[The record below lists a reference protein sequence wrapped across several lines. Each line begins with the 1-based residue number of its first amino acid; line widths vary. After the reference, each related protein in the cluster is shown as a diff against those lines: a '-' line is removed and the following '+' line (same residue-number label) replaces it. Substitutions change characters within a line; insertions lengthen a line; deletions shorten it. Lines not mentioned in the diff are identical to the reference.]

1 MLNIPSTTPLFNAGE
16 FGIVAAVS
24 ANTFSKKLNLGLLGC
39 GGRLRSVV
47 KAILK
52 EAPAHSLR
60 IAAAYD
66 PDPGS
71 YETLREEFGNDWKSH
86 PSEEALVHDP
96 EIDWVFI
103 GSWNCHHARQAI
115 LALNAGKHVFCEKP
129 LATSL
134 EDCMAIREAVR
145 QSGKTF
151 AFGLVLRYSPHYQR
165 IEEVIRSGAI
175 GQILSFEFNETLAFN
190 HGGYI
195 FGNWRRERC
204 NAGTHLLEKCCHDL
218 DLANWLVGSLP
229 VRVASFGGRDFFTPG
244 NALQMNRIGPNDKGQ
259 AAYCAW
265 PDPHRCNPFE
275 GKADIF
281 DNQVAILQY
290 ANGVRGTFHTNCN
303 SALPERRF
311 YICGT
316 EGALRADLVTSTL
329 EVRRIGWEPKIEKI
343 DTQTADGHGGGDEAM
358 GKAMVGTL
366 LRGEA
371 PLASV
376 DEGIRSAVA
385 AFGIDQAADEGRVV
399 DLHEMWCRAGI
410 NASTLTYL
418 TE

>member
-1 MLNIPSTTPLFNAGE
+1 MSTIAFP
-16 FGIVAAVS
+16 
-24 ANTFSKKLNLGLLGC
+24 KKLNLGLIGC
-39 GGRLRSVV
+39 GDRLRTVV

-52 EAPAHSLR
+52 EAPADSLR

-71 YETLREEFGNDWKSH
+71 YKALREAFGDGCKSCA
-86 PSEEALVHDP
+86 SEDELVHDP

-129 LATSL
+129 LATTL
-134 EDCMAIREAVR
+134 EDCLAIREAAR
-145 QSGKTF
+145 KSGKTF

-165 IEEVIRSGAI
+165 IMEVIRSGAI
-175 GQILSFEFNETLAFN
+175 GKIISFEFNETLSFN

-195 FGNWRRERC
+195 FGNWRRERR

-218 DLANWLVGSLP
+218 DLANWIVGSLP
-229 VRVASFGGRDFFTPG
+229 VRVASFGGLNFFKPE
-244 NALQMNRIGPNDKGQ
+244 NAYCVEQIGPKENGD

-265 PDPHRCNPFE
+265 PDPHRCNPFD
-275 GKADIF
+275 GKAEIF
-281 DNQVAILQY
+281 DNQVAILEY

-303 SALPERRF
+303 AGLPERRF

-316 EGALRADLVTSTL
+316 EGALRADLITSTL
-329 EVRRIGWEPKIEKI
+329 EVRRIGWESKIEKI
-343 DTQTADGHGGGDEAM
+343 NTEVSDGHGGGDEAM

-376 DEGIRSAVA
+376 DEGIRSALV
-385 AFGIDQAADEGRVV
+385 AFGIDQAADEGLVV
-399 DLHEMWCRAGI
+399 DLHALWCRAEI
-410 NASTLTYL
+410 DPKLEEPVL
-418 TE
+418 